1 MQQFTDVIMQFV
13 NKMGYLRSKDIEGI
27 IFYGSNQTGFGNQF
41 SAISLCFISFSSLI
55 SFIFSNFIITTLQS
69 NCLTKMWEIAILWGI
84 SRKNML

>member
-41 SAISLCFISFSSLI
+41 SDIDLHIIFNNNLKEEIYTSIYLFIHSSYL
-55 SFIFSNFIITTLQS
+55 FIFLFLSY
-69 NCLTKMWEIAILWGI
+69 K
-84 SRKNML
+84 